1 MRQCIH
7 YTTMLVKPY
16 LLGCIADDVTGA
28 TDLSLMLTRH
38 GMKVVQILGQPIG
51 DPPEADALV
60 IALKTRTVPVL
71 EAVGQSQEAL
81 RWLVEQGAAQIFF
94 KYCSTFDSTDE
105 GNIGPVADALLDE
118 LESDFTVVCPA
129 FPENQRTVY
138 KGHLFV
144 GDELLSESGMKD
156 HPLTPMKDSDLV
168 RLLGRQ
174 VQNPGSVGL
183 VPLDVVE
190 KGPDAIRDQ
199 FDELRRR
206 GIRFAV
212 TDAIFD
218 RHLISLGRACEDFPL
233 ITGGSGMAM
242 GLPENFRRAGKLQ
255 ELREQIGL
263 PRLDGPIA
271 ILSGS
276 CAQATQDQVEA
287 ASHHLPRIDLE
298 PMALLD
304 GKVTPSSILQQA
316 RDELAR
322 ATVLISSTASS
333 ERVKEIQ
340 ERGGKER
347 ASEAVERAFAGLARG
362 LVDLGVTKLIVAGG
376 ETSGAVAKALGIRR
390 LQIGPEIDPGV
401 PWMIHL
407 DEPKLLLA
415 FKSGNFGSKRFFM
428 KALEMLP

>member
-1 MRQCIH
+1 MS
-7 YTTMLVKPY
+7 VKPY

-38 GMKVVQILGQPIG
+38 GMKVVQILGQPYG

-60 IALKTRTVPVL
+60 IALKTRTAPVST
-71 EAVGQSQEAL
+71 AVEKSIATV
-81 RWLVEQGAAQIFF
+81 RWLIEQGAMQIFF

-105 GNIGPVADALLDE
+105 GNIGPVAEALLDE
-118 LESDFTVVCPA
+118 LDADFTVVCPA
-129 FPENQRTVY
+129 FPENGRTVY
-138 KGHLFV
+138 QGHLFV
-144 GDELLSESGMKD
+144 GDKLLSESGLQD
-156 HPLTPMKDSDLV
+156 HPLTPMTDSNLV
-168 RLLGRQ
+168 HVLGRQ
-174 VQNPGSVGL
+174 VRNRGSVGL
-183 VPLDVVE
+183 VPLEVVE
-190 KGPDAIRDQ
+190 RGPEALRIR
-199 FDELRRR
+199 FDEVRGA

-218 RHLISLGRACEDFPL
+218 RHLVSIGQACEDFAL
-233 ITGGSGMAM
+233 ITGGSGVAM
-242 GLPENFRRAGKLQ
+242 GLPENFRRAGKLP
-255 ELREQIGL
+255 EERERAEL

-287 ASHHLPRIDLE
+287 VAQLLPRIDLE
-298 PMALLD
+298 PIALFE
-304 GKVTPSSILQQA
+304 GNITPFSLLQQA
-316 RDELAR
+316 REELAR
-322 ATVLISSTASS
+322 TPVLITSTVSA

-340 ERGGKER
+340 GRGGKEHM
-347 ASEAVERAFAGLARG
+347 SEVVESAFAELARG

-407 DEPKLLLA
+407 DEPELLLA

-428 KALEMLP
+428 KALEMLL